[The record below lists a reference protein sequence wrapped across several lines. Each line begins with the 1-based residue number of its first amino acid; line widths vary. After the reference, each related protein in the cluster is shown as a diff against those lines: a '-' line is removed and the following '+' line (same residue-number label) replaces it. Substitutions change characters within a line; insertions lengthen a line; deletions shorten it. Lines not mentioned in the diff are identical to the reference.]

1 MGGRPGMTVSVAIVT
16 YNSAH
21 TLGPLT
27 ASLQAQRG
35 VDFEVLITDNASTDR
50 TVELLEKL
58 QPGACRRNLEN
69 SGYTRAQN
77 QNIARSQGRYLLFL
91 NPDVSFGSELLTQMA
106 QFLDAHPEFAI
117 AGPTVL
123 EGPDGTCFPPRLFYP
138 GEGMSP
144 LEPAWVRTEIAWVN
158 GCCLMIRRE
167 VLEELGGLDTAFFLY
182 QEETDLCFRARRR
195 GHRIGWCE
203 AAELQ
208 HSGKQSQTDLS
219 KMEKARRVYEGNV
232 TFWQKHYAPET
243 LAAMMRFQVGVCRLL
258 LWLRPS
264 VASLPGI
271 RRESLLARLAVCEE
285 WERLSGRRARWVEIN
300 RILLRQAALLA
311 RWVLRGSY
319 PLDDY

>member
-1 MGGRPGMTVSVAIVT
+1 MTVSVAIVT

-21 TLGPLT
+21 TLSTLT

-35 VDFEVLITDNASTDR
+35 VDFEVLITDNASTDE
-50 TVELLEKL
+50 TVELLEQL

-77 QNIARSQGRYLLFL
+77 QNIARSHGRYVLFL
-91 NPDVSFGSELLTQMA
+91 NPDVSFGSDLLA
-106 QFLDAHPEFAI
+106 KLAEFLDAHPEYAI
-117 AGPTVL
+117 IGPRVV
-123 EGPDGTCFPPRLFYP
+123 EGPDGTGFPPRRFYP

-144 LEPAWVRTEIAWVN
+144 LEPGWVRTEIAWVN

-167 VLEELGGLDTAFFLY
+167 VLDELGGLDTAFFLY

-208 HSGKQSQTDLS
+208 HAGKQSQTDLS
-219 KMEKARRVYEGNV
+219 KIERARRVYEGNV
-232 TFWQKHYAPET
+232 TFWQKHYPPQK
-243 LAAMMRFQVGVCRLL
+243 LAAMMRFQVGACRLL
-258 LWLRPS
+258 LWLSPTVS
-264 VASLPGI
+264 SLPGVG
-271 RRESLLARLAVCEE
+271 REALLARLAVCEE
-285 WERLSGRRARWVEIN
+285 WQRRKGSKARWVEIS
-300 RILLRQAALLA
+300 RILVRQAALMA
-311 RWVLRGSY
+311 RWALRGSY

>member
-1 MGGRPGMTVSVAIVT
+1 MTVSVAIVT

-21 TLGPLT
+21 TLSTLT

-35 VDFEVLITDNASTDR
+35 VDFEVLITDNASTDE
-50 TVELLEKL
+50 TVELLEEL

-77 QNIARSQGRYLLFL
+77 QNIARSQGRYVLFL
-91 NPDVSFGSELLTQMA
+91 NPDVSFGGELLAQMA

-117 AGPTVL
+117 AGPMVL
-123 EGPDGTCFPPRLFYP
+123 EGPDGTGFPPRLFYP

-144 LEPAWVRTEIAWVN
+144 LEPGWVRTEIAWVN

-167 VLEELGGLDTAFFLY
+167 VLEELHGLDTAFFLY

-195 GHRIGWCE
+195 GHRIGWCQ

-208 HSGKQSQTDLS
+208 HSGKQSQTHLS
-219 KMEKARRVYEGNV
+219 KLERARRVYEGNV
-232 TFWQKHYAPET
+232 TFWQKHYPAHKV
-243 LAAMMRFQVGVCRLL
+243 AAMMRFQVWACRLL
-258 LWLRPS
+258 LWLSLS
-264 VASLPGI
+264 VSSLPGVG
-271 RRESLLARLAVCEE
+271 REALLARLAVCEE
-285 WERLSGRRARWVEIN
+285 WQRIHGSKARWAEIC
-300 RILLRQAALLA
+300 RVLVRQSQLMA
-311 RWVLRGSY
+311 RWALRGAY